1 MRHTDITVRPADK
14 ARIALGLRAHEFG
27 LPNPL
32 GGLADKGFTVGTFE
46 DEKGL
51 QFFFK
56 GTKIAASRTLN
67 RVEFEDALP
76 QEADAALIAVIQRI
90 AETSAKADKILKADK
105 RAVERFCE
113 THVYTGDGQGFA
125 FPEAD
130 LFLAECVMDPK
141 AKVQVS
147 LRGAW
152 DPDTPNDAY
161 EVRVRSD
168 LIQENDEIGYR
179 AFFYQDGAV
188 RNSFYRKIG
197 IEVLA
202 GLADAARPQYQEAVA
217 ALDIPPAAEAPEFGP
232 DAFALWDLVSH
243 VGGKPQDGVLIS
255 ISRGAITV
263 RSDENRRITLLR
275 VLRDKE
281 GTVSV
286 QHGGLEDGLRNALVA
301 KAHETLTT
309 NPVLLAK
316 AAEVQRVS
324 VFTEAGRLLA
334 EEDTGYRFT

>member
-1 MRHTDITVRPADK
+1 MRYTDITVRPADK
-14 ARIALGLRAHEFG
+14 ARIALGLRAQEFG
-27 LPNPL
+27 HPDPL
-32 GGLADKGFTVGTFE
+32 GSLADKGFTVRTF
-46 DEKGL
+46 DDQKGL

-56 GTKIAASRTLN
+56 GTRIAHSAFLN
-67 RVEFEDALP
+67 RMEFEDALP
-76 QEADAALIAVIQRI
+76 QEADAALIAVVGRI
-90 AETSAKADKILKADK
+90 AETSAKVDKMLKADR

-113 THVYTGDGQGFA
+113 THVYTGDGQP
-125 FPEAD
+125 FPFREAD
-130 LFLAECVMDPK
+130 IFLAECVMDPK

-147 LRGAW
+147 LRNAS
-152 DPDTPNDAY
+152 DPNDPHDAY

-168 LIQENDEIGYR
+168 LVQENDDLGYAGFVYR
-179 AFFYQDGAV
+179 DGAV
-188 RNSFYRKIG
+188 QAAYFRKIG
-197 IEVLA
+197 VETLA
-202 GLADAARPQYQEAVA
+202 GLADAARPLYREAVS

-275 VLRDKE
+275 VLRNKE

-286 QHGGLEDGLRNALVA
+286 QHGGLDDGLRNALAA
-301 KAHETLTT
+301 KAHEALTT

-324 VFTEAGRLLA
+324 VFTEAGRLLS
-334 EEDTGYRFT
+334 EEGTGYRF